1 MKILESYK
9 KIAKSMLTEHS
20 WDRKFGEPLP
30 TLKDV
35 TEKHQIEE
43 KETYERM
50 FGPLIVEGNKDYYF
64 HSKKTKNVAVMV
76 RDAGSEFVV
85 MPKAKEALKM
95 KANFKKLGV
104 DAHGT
109 QMFTK
114 KSGQLVLKRLRK
126 DKDFYED
133 NS

>member
-1 MKILESYK
+1 MIKL
-9 KIAKSMLTEHS
+9 
-20 WDRKFGEPLP
+20 
-30 TLKDV
+30 
-35 TEKHQIEE
+35 
-43 KETYERM
+43 KETYERI

-64 HSKKTKNVAVMV
+64 HSKKTKNVAVMI
-76 RDAGSEFVV
+76 RDFGSGFLA

-109 QMFTK
+109 QEFSK
-114 KSGQLVLKRLRK
+114 KEGQVILKTLRK
-126 DKDFYED
+126 DKAFYED

>member
-1 MKILESYK
+1 MIKL
-9 KIAKSMLTEHS
+9 
-20 WDRKFGEPLP
+20 
-30 TLKDV
+30 
-35 TEKHQIEE
+35 

-64 HSKKTKNVAVMV
+64 HSKKTKNLVVMI
-76 RDAGSEFVV
+76 RDSGSEFVV

-109 QMFTK
+109 QEFTK

-126 DKDFYED
+126 DKAFYED

>member
-1 MKILESYK
+1 MIKL
-9 KIAKSMLTEHS
+9 
-20 WDRKFGEPLP
+20 
-30 TLKDV
+30 
-35 TEKHQIEE
+35 

-64 HSKKTKNVAVMV
+64 YSKKTKNVAVMV
-76 RDAGSEFVV
+76 RDSGSEFVV
-85 MPKAKEALKM
+85 RPYAKEALKM

-109 QMFTK
+109 QMFSK
-114 KSGQLVLKRLRK
+114 KEGQLILKTLRK
-126 DKDFYED
+126 DKAFYED

>member
-1 MKILESYK
+1 MEMIKL
-9 KIAKSMLTEHS
+9 
-20 WDRKFGEPLP
+20 
-30 TLKDV
+30 
-35 TEKHQIEE
+35 
-43 KETYERM
+43 KETYERI

-64 HSKKTKNVAVMV
+64 YSKKTKNVAVMV

-109 QMFTK
+109 QEFTK

-126 DKDFYED
+126 DKAFYED

>member
-1 MKILESYK
+1 VIKL
-9 KIAKSMLTEHS
+9 
-20 WDRKFGEPLP
+20 
-30 TLKDV
+30 
-35 TEKHQIEE
+35 

-64 HSKKTKNVAVMV
+64 HSKKTKNLVVMI
-76 RDAGSEFVV
+76 RDSGSEFLA

-109 QMFTK
+109 QEFSK
-114 KSGQLVLKRLRK
+114 KEGQVILKTLRK
-126 DKDFYED
+126 DKAFYED

>member
-9 KIAKSMLTEHS
+9 IMAKS
-20 WDRKFGEPLP
+20 
-30 TLKDV
+30 
-35 TEKHQIEE
+35 
-43 KETYERM
+43 M
-50 FGPLIVEGNKDYYF
+50 FGPLNEGNKDYYF
-64 HSKKTKNVAVMV
+64 YSKKTKNVAVMV
-76 RDAGSEFVV
+76 RDSGSEFVV
-85 MPKAKEALKM
+85 RPYAKEALKM

-109 QMFTK
+109 QMFSK
-114 KSGQLVLKRLRK
+114 KEGQVILKTLRK

>member
-9 KIAKSMLTEHS
+9 IMAKS
-20 WDRKFGEPLP
+20 
-30 TLKDV
+30 
-35 TEKHQIEE
+35 
-43 KETYERM
+43 M
-50 FGPLIVEGNKDYYF
+50 FGPLNEGNKDYYF
-64 HSKKTKNVAVMV
+64 YSKKTKNVAVMV

-95 KANFKKLGV
+95 KANFKELGV